1 MTSASDPRVPSSGLL
16 SPEANQAAAL
26 AAHGGVLTID
36 LDAIVANW
44 RKLEKAAV
52 PAECGAVVK
61 ADAYGCGLEPV
72 ARALHNA
79 GCKTFFVANLDEAR
93 AARAAVPT
101 AIIYVLGGYF
111 QNTGEHYAKTDC
123 RPVIGDLNE
132 LAEWD
137 VFCRRTGWTGG
148 AAIHIDTGMNRLGL
162 TLQEAQA
169 IIPRIN
175 AGDHGITLVMSHLA
189 SAEQLNN
196 PSNAKQLAA
205 FRAIAAE
212 FTGVP
217 ASLANSSGIFLGAP
231 FQFDLV
237 RPGAALYGVNPTP
250 EADNPMQPV
259 VDLKARIVQIR
270 TIERGEA
277 VGYGGTWT
285 ARRPTR
291 LAIVAAGYAD
301 GYFRAASSNDGTR
314 GADVIVAEKRCPIAG
329 RISMDLIAVDITE
342 LPPSAARRG
351 HMATLI
357 GDGITVDELAHHFG
371 TIGYEVLT
379 SLGRRYARVYRGGE
393 AQPNVQAAA
402 PPPVIAISDAPAS
415 PPSVGT
421 DARGS
426 DIPR

>member
-1 MTSASDPRVPSSGLL
+1 MTLASDPKLIPQTGLL
-16 SPEANQAAAL
+16 SAEANQSAAL
-26 AAHGGVLTID
+26 AAFGGVLTVD
-36 LDAIVANW
+36 LDAIIANW
-44 RKLEKAAV
+44 RKLEKTAV
-52 PAECGAVVK
+52 PAECGAVIK
-61 ADAYGCGLEPV
+61 ADAYGCGTAPV
-72 ARALHNA
+72 ARALHKA
-79 GCKTFFVANLDEAR
+79 GCRTFFVATLEEAR
-93 AARAAVPT
+93 TARAAVPT
-101 AIIYVLGGYF
+101 ATIYVLGGYF
-111 QNTGEHYAKTDC
+111 QNTGEHYAEIDC

-148 AAIHIDTGMNRLGL
+148 AAIHVDTGMNRLGL

-175 AGDHGITLVMSHLA
+175 AGDHGITLVMSHLV
-189 SAEQLNN
+189 SAEQLN
-196 PSNAKQLAA
+196 SSVNAKQLAA
-205 FRAIAAE
+205 FRTIASE

-217 ASLANSSGIFLGAP
+217 AALANSSGIFLGAP

-270 TIERGEA
+270 NVERGET

-301 GYFRAASSNDGTR
+301 GYFRAAGSNDGTR
-314 GADVIVAEKRCPIAG
+314 GAEVVVAGQRCPIAG
-329 RISMDLIAVDITE
+329 RISMDLMAVDITD
-342 LPPSAARRG
+342 LPPKAARRG
-351 HMATLI
+351 HLVTLI
-357 GDGITVDELAHHFG
+357 GEGITVDELAHHFG

-379 SLGRRYARVYRGGE
+379 SLGPRYARIYKGGT
-393 AQPNVQAAA
+393 AAA
-402 PPPVIAISDAPAS
+402 P
-415 PPSVGT
+415 
-421 DARGS
+421 
-426 DIPR
+426 